1 MRPQFWDLPLAELS
15 AAEWEALCDGC
26 GKCCLNKIEY
36 EDDGSVD
43 FTCVACRMLDGQ
55 SCQCS
60 SYPNRHD
67 FVPDCIVLTP
77 GKLDEISWWLPAT
90 CAYRLRAEG
99 KPLYPWHHLI
109 SGDRDAIHRAGMSVQ
124 GRTVSE
130 LDVDEDDWDRYVIED
145 LS

>member
-1 MRPQFWDLPLAELS
+1 MERRFWELPLAELS

-43 FTCVACRMLDGQ
+43 FTCVACRLLDGQ

-130 LDVDEDDWDRYVIED
+130 LDVDEDDWDRYAIED

>member
-1 MRPQFWDLPLAELS
+1 MERRFWELPLKSLKPD
-15 AAEWEALCDGC
+15 EWEALCDGC

-36 EDDGSVD
+36 EDDGSLD
-43 FTCVACRMLDGQ
+43 FTRVACRLLDGQ
-55 SCQCS
+55 TCQCS

-77 GKLDEISWWLPAT
+77 EMLQEISWWLPAT

-130 LDVDEDDWDRYVIED
+130 LDVSEDDWDQYVIED